1 MDNAAANALSRPWD
15 DPRIAAGM
23 KTQLARRRALLAAGE
38 AALGWKF
45 GLGAPAA
52 MEKLGLRNPLIG
64 YLLKRALLPSGA
76 EVSLKGWVKP
86 VAEPEIAVHMG
97 KDLPAGADAVSVAA
111 AIAGLGPAIELGD
124 MDIAPES
131 ENIEAIL
138 AGDIYQRNVVLGPA
152 DTSRAGG
159 RLAGL
164 RVRALRNGVEVATT
178 TDPEAN
184 IGKILDLVRHLA
196 DTLDAFGERL
206 RAGDVII
213 TGAAVPFLVLGPA
226 DRSLA
231 HKLDPIGEVSLRF
244 SW

>member
-1 MDNAAANALSRPWD
+1 MNATSPPWD

-23 KTQLARRRALLAAGE
+23 QTQLARRRALLAAGE
-38 AALGWKF
+38 APLGWKL

-52 MEKLGLRNPLIG
+52 MEKLGLRKPLTG
-64 YLLKRALLPSGA
+64 YLLQRALQPSGS

-97 KDLPAGADAVSVAA
+97 KDLPAGADAAAVAA

-124 MDIAPES
+124 MDIAPEPG
-131 ENIEAIL
+131 NVEAIL
-138 AGDIYQRNVVLGPA
+138 AGNIYQRHVVLGPA
-152 DTSRAGG
+152 DASRAGG
-159 RLAGL
+159 KLAGL
-164 RVRALRNGVEVATT
+164 QVRALRNGVEVATS

-184 IGKILDLVRHLA
+184 IGKILDLVRHVA
-196 DTLDAFGERL
+196 DTLGAFGERL
-206 RAGDVII
+206 RAGEVII
-213 TGAAVPFLVLGPA
+213 TGAAVRFLVLGPA